1 MYFSFLLGHCCTGAD
16 GSRYEGGFAAGRKSG
31 HGVQVS
37 AAGGRYEGAFSGG
50 KMHGRG
56 TYTGADGSVFEGEY
70 VDGVPQEA
78 EEAAPEL

>member
-1 MYFSFLLGHCCTGAD
+1 M
-16 GSRYEGGFAAGRKSG
+16 
-31 HGVQVS
+31 S

-56 TYTGADGSVFEGEY
+56 TYTGADGSVFEGAY

-78 EEAAPEL
+78 DEEAAPEL